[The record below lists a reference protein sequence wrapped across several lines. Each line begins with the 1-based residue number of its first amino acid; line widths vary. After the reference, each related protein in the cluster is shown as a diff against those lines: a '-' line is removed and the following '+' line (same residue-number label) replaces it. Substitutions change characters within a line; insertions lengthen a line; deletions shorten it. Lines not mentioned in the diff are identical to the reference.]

1 MPGKSASPDILLRP
15 FRGPPRRSG
24 RWGRPG
30 IADRM
35 EIPSWGREQH
45 PPHTSPTIPA
55 PARRDPPAL
64 PPLSGG
70 FGPGAAPAGRQ
81 TLRQQFGERLDKLR
95 VEERFNADDP
105 VVGHVNQHVTGISE
119 PATYAT
125 VTWPLKRLRRR
136 VDGGALLHPA
146 PAPVINPGDEGPAE
160 PRPPGSARLNW
171 NSGVPLRPNSLPKLA
186 ACCSGA
192 ARRRWQTRLMSCHEK
207 RILLSIAGRRPSNQ
221 LWPVYGH
228 LMSNWRRLR
237 TFPSFPRFRA
247 RATRTPSEASIT
259 AC

>member
-1 MPGKSASPDILLRP
+1 MSSE
-15 FRGPPRRSG
+15 RRV
-24 RWGRPG
+24 
-30 IADRM
+30 
-35 EIPSWGREQH
+35 
-45 PPHTSPTIPA
+45 A
-55 PARRDPPAL
+55 PVGVSL
-64 PPLSGG
+64 
-70 FGPGAAPAGRQ
+70 
-81 TLRQQFGERLDKLR
+81 LRQQFRQCLDKFW
-95 VEERFNADDP
+95 VEESFNADNAL
-105 VVGHVNQHVTGISE
+105 VAYINKHETGIRE

-136 VDGGALLHPA
+136 IDGGALLHPA

-192 ARRRWQTRLMSCHEK
+192 TRRRWQTRLMSCHEK
-207 RILLSIAGRRPSNQ
+207 RILLSIAGRHPSNQ
-221 LWPVYGH
+221 LWPVYGQ